1 MKIEITK
8 DCICEHYLH
17 EIMNYPRPGLE
28 NIKKNF
34 KVGEQYEVDVKW
46 DNYYGEYYR
55 VKGDGVYH
63 DVSVNNCKIN
73 GELSTVD

>member
-55 VKGDGVYH
+55 VMGDGVYH
-63 DVSVNNCKIN
+63 DVSVNNCKI
-73 GELSTVD
+73 VK

>member
-8 DCICEHYLH
+8 DCICEHFLH

-63 DVSVNNCKIN
+63 DVSVNNCKI
-73 GELSTVD
+73 VK

>member
-28 NIKKNF
+28 NIKKEF

-46 DNYYGEYYR
+46 DNFYGEYYR
-55 VKGDGVYH
+55 VKGDGFYH
-63 DVSVNNCKIN
+63 DVSVNNCK
-73 GELSTVD
+73 LLK

>member
-28 NIKKNF
+28 NIKKKF

-63 DVSVNNCKIN
+63 DVSVNNCKI
-73 GELSTVD
+73 VK

>member
-63 DVSVNNCKIN
+63 DVSVNNCKI
-73 GELSTVD
+73 VK